1 MTGSFPCYSS
11 KNSQRRRE
19 IVDAIWST
27 YLGVVGIGLLHG
39 LEPGHGWP
47 IAAIYALN
55 RERRL
60 IYGLVTSGILSAFHL
75 ISSIAVVL
83 IFLYLRQYLNVFSET
98 TLNVTAGVLLFAFA
112 FHMWRKISHSHH
124 HEGNKTPT
132 SLWQMAVFA
141 FVLGFVHEEEFA
153 LLSLCLANINCLLL
167 MIAYALAVTV
177 ALMTLTLVAIWAYEA
192 VHHRFHHVEQYLPRI
207 SAIVLAGLG
216 ILYIFRAI

>member
-1 MTGSFPCYSS
+1 M
-11 KNSQRRRE
+11 
-19 IVDAIWST
+19 DAIWST
-27 YLGVVGIGLLHG
+27 YLGAVSIGLLHG

-47 IAAIYALN
+47 VAAIYALN

-83 IFLYLRQYLNVFSET
+83 VFLYFRQYLNVFSET

-112 FHMWRKISHSHH
+112 FHMWRKSSHSHH
-124 HEGNKTPT
+124 HEGEKTPT

-167 MIAYALAVTV
+167 MVAYALAVTV

-192 VHHRFHHVEQYLPRI
+192 VHHRFHKVEQYLPRI